1 MNETLNKKDSKR
13 KKIVFGIVFLFVIL
27 FIIIIAATWY
37 DNSKKEKKPDNDI
50 KIENYYNYDYK
61 YVVQTYFG
69 ADTFI
74 YLLNDNSVKVVTK
87 TPVVENCIEGNN
99 CLNTTGEFQYDE
111 ESIAF
116 SEKSMNKVREFITS
130 LFKNKRTKFLLLDRK
145 ELSKEEERIE
155 LAILLNSEDIVTFQ
169 EDLIFEEKTKQL
181 KNSTG
186 KVIFEMS
193 KTTIASSN
201 NQIVNNI
208 ANYLNSIVEKE
219 WSLLEQDCSE
229 MLAAGGSFEGK
240 DLIEFSLVMEDLGA
254 SNLSFTYS
262 MAGTFNSTVRWEK
275 KGFVFNVANGEIYE
289 YPGGK
294 KVTDK
299 VVEEFKKSEN
309 YKNIK
314 ASLKEN
320 WEEILDNT
328 IYTPGYW
335 YIKEDKIHFLISE
348 ELLSDSPIK
357 GHVIEVEIENPLV
370 D

>member
-1 MNETLNKKDSKR
+1 MD
-13 KKIVFGIVFLFVIL
+13 
-27 FIIIIAATWY
+27 
-37 DNSKKEKKPDNDI
+37 
-50 KIENYYNYDYK
+50 
-61 YVVQTYFG
+61 
-69 ADTFI
+69 
-74 YLLNDNSVKVVTK
+74 
-87 TPVVENCIEGNN
+87 
-99 CLNTTGEFQYDE
+99 
-111 ESIAF
+111 
-116 SEKSMNKVREFITS
+116 KVREFITS

-299 VVEEFKKSEN
+299 VVDAIASDKYDCIILNYANPDMVGHTGVEEAAVNACKAVDDCLGKVMQTAKDMNAALFVTADHGNSEQMWDYENNQPHTAHTLNPVVFAVYN
-309 YKNIK
+309 YQGNLNGIHGKLADIAPTILKVLNISQPK
-314 ASLKEN
+314 EMTGESL
-320 WEEILDNT
+320 LA
-328 IYTPGYW
+328 
-335 YIKEDKIHFLISE
+335 
-348 ELLSDSPIK
+348 
-357 GHVIEVEIENPLV
+357 
-370 D
+370 

>member
-1 MNETLNKKDSKR
+1 M
-13 KKIVFGIVFLFVIL
+13 
-27 FIIIIAATWY
+27 
-37 DNSKKEKKPDNDI
+37 
-50 KIENYYNYDYK
+50 
-61 YVVQTYFG
+61 
-69 ADTFI
+69 
-74 YLLNDNSVKVVTK
+74 
-87 TPVVENCIEGNN
+87 
-99 CLNTTGEFQYDE
+99 
-111 ESIAF
+111 
-116 SEKSMNKVREFITS
+116 
-130 LFKNKRTKFLLLDRK
+130 
-145 ELSKEEERIE
+145 SKEEERIE